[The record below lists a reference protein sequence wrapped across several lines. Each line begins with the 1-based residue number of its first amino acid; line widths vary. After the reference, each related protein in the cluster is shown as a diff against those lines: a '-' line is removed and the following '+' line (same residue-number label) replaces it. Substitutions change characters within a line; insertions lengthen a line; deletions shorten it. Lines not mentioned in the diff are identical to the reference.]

1 MAAKATSAYSPKR
14 RLAAARKPAQL
25 RPFPALPLG
34 QRCPRHCPPQPGAF
48 VGQPGPFP
56 ASPGPSLGP
65 PLAIDQV
72 ADLIGCSPWTV
83 RQTLL
88 PNGLPHLRFKASG
101 KLIFYR
107 DQVIRWIESKQGGP
121 RK

>member
-1 MAAKATSAYSPKR
+1 
-14 RLAAARKPAQL
+14 
-25 RPFPALPLG
+25 
-34 QRCPRHCPPQPGAF
+34 

-56 ASPGPSLGP
+56 APPGSSLGP

-72 ADLIGCSPWTV
+72 AALIGCSPWTV

-88 PNGLPHLRFKASG
+88 PRGLPHFRFKASG

-107 DQVIRWIESKQGGP
+107 DQVIRWIENKQEGGR